1 MMNLDMDYTLEF
13 MKELLAIPSVGGDCE
28 AAMERIR
35 REFASLHI
43 PVKTTKKGAVFGTL
57 TGEDNQ
63 DQVLVNAHIDTL
75 GAMVK
80 EILPN
85 GRLRV
90 AQIGGYTWTTY
101 EGENLVVRTLDGTEY
116 TGTLLYE
123 KPSVHNFPE
132 EARHEVRT
140 EDNMEIRLDED
151 FCSAQDVADAGIC
164 VGDYVFYDPRTVI
177 TPKGFIK
184 SRYIDDKACV
194 AVMFAVIKY
203 LTENGIRPR
212 HTTHFYVANYE
223 EIGHGV
229 SYIPENTKEML
240 SIDIGTAG
248 IGHTSDEHSVTICAK
263 DSRTPYDYGFRKR
276 LTELARQAGI
286 EYRVE
291 VHNRYGSDASLCVV
305 RGADVNFA
313 CIGPGTDASHHY
325 ERTHVDALRNTA
337 ELLKEYLIRSTG

>member
-1 MMNLDMDYTLEF
+1 
-13 MKELLAIPSVGGDCE
+13 
-28 AAMERIR
+28 MERIR

-140 EDNMEIRLDED
+140 EDN
-151 FCSAQDVADAGIC
+151 
-164 VGDYVFYDPRTVI
+164 
-177 TPKGFIK
+177 
-184 SRYIDDKACV
+184 
-194 AVMFAVIKY
+194 
-203 LTENGIRPR
+203 
-212 HTTHFYVANYE
+212 
-223 EIGHGV
+223 
-229 SYIPENTKEML
+229 L
-240 SIDIGTAG
+240 S
-248 IGHTSDEHSVTICAK
+248 
-263 DSRTPYDYGFRKR
+263 
-276 LTELARQAGI
+276 
-286 EYRVE
+286 
-291 VHNRYGSDASLCVV
+291 
-305 RGADVNFA
+305 
-313 CIGPGTDASHHY
+313 
-325 ERTHVDALRNTA
+325 
-337 ELLKEYLIRSTG
+337 LIHI